1 MLTPATI
8 SKTERKTEQ
17 YRKDAVE
24 RLCQGMSVKYFSA
37 FLHGFYI
44 GCDGVEE
51 IYQKLLMQLLEGGR
65 KHMMKKKGM
74 TKNQKL
80 KMLKTSKAK
89 KSVKATKK

>member
-8 SKTERKTEQ
+8 SKTESKTEQ

-65 KHMMKKKGM
+65 DNMKKK
-74 TKNQKL
+74 KSLSKL
-80 KMLKTSKAK
+80 KLATTAKAK
-89 KSVKATKK
+89 KLLKAKKK